1 MSISVSADSRRVRVG
16 LAWAFVAVALW
27 SLSLP
32 LTKAA
37 LGGFDVFV
45 VAAGR
50 GVVAGVLAVIVLC
63 FLRRPFPKRDLWRP
77 LAWTAMGAVF
87 GWPLLIALALQYTT
101 SVHAAVITSVMPLVT
116 AILAVA
122 IGGERVRR
130 SFWWASGLGTAT
142 LVVFAL
148 SRGGLTGGG
157 VGVDALLILAVFS
170 SSWSYVF
177 GAAAARRMP
186 GWEVISWVSAL
197 SLPLTM
203 PITAVAWWT
212 TRNHFSPDAGEWSSL
227 IMLGVTSAYVG
238 FFAWYRG
245 LALAGTAYGGQVQQL
260 QSLMAIAWSAILL
273 REAVTWEMVATT
285 CIVIIAVV
293 WAQRSRI
300 RSDGTIH
307 GTDDRLQ

>member
-1 MSISVSADSRRVRVG
+1 MSLSVSADSRRVRVG

-63 FLRRPFPKRDLWRP
+63 VLRRPFPKRDLWRP

-212 TRNHFSPDAGEWSSL
+212 TRNHFSPDVGEWSSL